1 MYILWR
7 QIVEDM
13 SQSVNIS
20 FSFCFFQ
27 ADGVLEASVRTGVDL
42 LALKSAEYFICVLV
56 IEEYVWVFTT

>member
-27 ADGVLEASVRTGVDL
+27 ADGVLEASVRTGVDFFI
-42 LALKSAEYFICVLV
+42 LKIN
-56 IEEYVWVFTT
+56 